1 MRTRQ
6 VHPDFWKSDSMA
18 ELSLFGRL
26 LFIAMWSMADRDG
39 LLLYRPKRILVEAF
53 PYDGFRA
60 DKVDSAVERMKLL
73 GMVRQIAAEGQDK
86 TCLEIVNFAEYQSI
100 HPKEAKSKLKDIYF
114 PANSIELNVI
124 TGNPGEFPPA
134 STSTSTSTSDI
145 MSSSPRAANLDD
157 VVESQVT
164 EVIENFKTV
173 TGKDRVSTKSPAN
186 RKHVRARIKEG
197 ASVDDLKSVANLKTR
212 QVQSG
217 DFKDQY
223 LRIETLYNETKCQSY
238 LAELDAIRAGTASA
252 PHTLDYAMRCDL
264 EFQLAENGHD
274 GALRWVGGQ
283 KKELQQP
290 LLKILSDITNTTEAA
305 N

>member
-1 MRTRQ
+1 LTDAQRGQ
-6 VHPDFWKSDSMA
+6 
-18 ELSLFGRL
+18 
-26 LFIAMWSMADRDG
+26 
-39 LLLYRPKRILVEAF
+39 LVAIWVLA
-53 PYDGFRA
+53 A
-60 DKVDSAVERMKLL
+60 DKD
-73 GMVRQIAAEGQDK
+73 G
-86 TCLEIVNFAEYQSI
+86 
-100 HPKEAKSKLKDIYF
+100 
-114 PANSIELNVI
+114 VI
-124 TGNPGEFPPA
+124 PA
-134 STSTSTSTSDI
+134 SRAMVKKLCYMDTEPDLQMFMDIGFIEHDAEVASTRRHGDRPEAEAEAETEADI